1 MLKHGCLFLAVVL
14 VLTLAS
20 TAGRATPLSD
30 TITVADTL
38 GFYHLI
44 EGLEETATAEPGK
57 VTANVPAVTVTIG
70 ANEVGGAS
78 DTLTISAF
86 QVTLASNAGP
96 EPNPDRGETT
106 EVKLVINVISGAVPQ
121 HPDFSD
127 QLKLTQDA
135 GPPKEQDIIEGGGV
149 SSVSVSTDAIQA
161 RPMLDADGSVSDTFH
176 MDAATITLTSPIN
189 PETTPDLTENWTDTI
204 TITAVSMPEPST
216 VGLLVTGLAGLLVL
230 RRWRPCRS

>member
-1 MLKHGCLFLAVVL
+1 LFLAVAF
-14 VLTLAS
+14 VLTLGS
-20 TAGRATPLSD
+20 VAGRATALSD

-44 EGLEETATAEPGK
+44 EGIEETATAEPGK
-57 VTANVPAVTVTIG
+57 VTANVPAVTITIG
-70 ANEVGGAS
+70 ANEVGGTAS

-106 EVKLVINVISGAVPQ
+106 VVKLVIDVISGVVPS

-161 RPMLDADGSVSDTFH
+161 RPLLDADGSVSDTFH
-176 MDAATITLTSPIN
+176 MDAATIKLTSPIN
-189 PETTPDLTENWTDTI
+189 PETTPDPTEKWTDTI
-204 TITAVSMPEPST
+204 TITAVSMPEPGT
-216 VGLLVTGLAGLLVL
+216 IGLLVTGLAGLLVL
-230 RRWRPCRS
+230 RRRGRR